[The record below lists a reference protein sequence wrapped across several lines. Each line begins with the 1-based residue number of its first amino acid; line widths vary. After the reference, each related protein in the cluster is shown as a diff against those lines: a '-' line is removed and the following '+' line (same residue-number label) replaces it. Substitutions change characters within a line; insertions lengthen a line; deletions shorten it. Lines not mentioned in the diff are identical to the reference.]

1 MITCL
6 NTKNQSTLPNK
17 LTHMNLVKLD
27 QKNRDEKVQ
36 KQVYVCILMSRMI
49 NIMRKYAENEQ

>member
-1 MITCL
+1 M
-6 NTKNQSTLPNK
+6 KNESTLPK
-17 LTHMNLVKLD
+17 KFIHMNLVKLD

>member
-1 MITCL
+1 M
-6 NTKNQSTLPNK
+6 KNESTLPK
-17 LTHMNLVKLD
+17 KFIHMNLVKLD

-36 KQVYVCILMSRMI
+36 KQVYVCILISRIIKVI